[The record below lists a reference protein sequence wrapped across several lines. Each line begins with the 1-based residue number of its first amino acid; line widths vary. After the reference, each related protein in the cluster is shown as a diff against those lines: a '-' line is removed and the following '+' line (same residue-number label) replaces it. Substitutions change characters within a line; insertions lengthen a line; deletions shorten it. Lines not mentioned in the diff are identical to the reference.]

1 MEAIGSQCLPILL
14 AAFIRIVDN
23 ITTINSRPRNSLTI
37 KREVNK
43 ILFEKINIKYTY
55 ILPRGGVAFHFKAQ
69 KDVNKF
75 GKEVDNTYVGST
87 FSQPNFQS
95 QYKKLFI
102 KNKNPFISTEQMHL
116 SLRQTID
123 PKFHLQRSSSS
134 KTYKS
139 LPVICVT
146 CEFSIHNN
154 LRNKGMELH
163 GSTFNCD
170 THIKPVVCCFNCQK
184 FGHIST
190 NYFNKHCCKYCG
202 KDHPFQQPCSQ

>member
-1 MEAIGSQCLPILL
+1 
-14 AAFIRIVDN
+14 
-23 ITTINSRPRNSLTI
+23 
-37 KREVNK
+37 
-43 ILFEKINIKYTY
+43 
-55 ILPRGGVAFHFKAQ
+55 
-69 KDVNKF
+69 
-75 GKEVDNTYVGST
+75 
-87 FSQPNFQS
+87 
-95 QYKKLFI
+95 
-102 KNKNPFISTEQMHL
+102 MHL

-190 NYFNKHCCKYCG
+190 NYFNKHFCKYCG
-202 KDHPFQQPCSQ
+202 KDHPFQQPCSPESFFANCSIPRHPSKSQECPKYTEKRALISHEVSPTQHYFL